1 VVAVVSACFPQHAA
15 WTVQQYAC
23 LAQHVGSADAAVPTS
38 PAGTKETANRTA
50 ENTVANILETPGLMA
65 RPTSTCTDWETET
78 SSFFEL
84 GLASQVEAEPTAK
97 SEDERANQ
105 SESWDGQ
112 KNPADQRRPIR
123 SSN

>member
-1 VVAVVSACFPQHAA
+1 M
-15 WTVQQYAC
+15 QQYAC
-23 LAQHVGSADAAVPTS
+23 LAQHVGSADAAVSTL
-38 PAGTKETANRTA
+38 PAGAKVAANKTA

-112 KNPADQRRPIR
+112 KNPADQE
-123 SSN
+123 

>member
-1 VVAVVSACFPQHAA
+1 LVAFVSACLSQHAA
-15 WTVQQYAC
+15 WTVQQNAC
-23 LAQHVGSADAAVPTS
+23 LAQHVGSADAAVSTL
-38 PAGTKETANRTA
+38 PAGTSETANKAA

-65 RPTSTCTDWETET
+65 QTTSTCTDWKTET

-105 SESWDGQ
+105 SES
-112 KNPADQRRPIR
+112 
-123 SSN
+123 

>member
-1 VVAVVSACFPQHAA
+1 MVAVVSAFLPQHAA

-23 LAQHVGSADAAVPTS
+23 LAQHVGPAEAAVSTL
-38 PAGTKETANRTA
+38 PAWTKETANTTA

-65 RPTSTCTDWETET
+65 QPTSTCTDWETET
-78 SSFFEL
+78 SSFYGL
-84 GLASQVEAEPTAK
+84 GLASQLEAEPTAK

-112 KNPADQRRPIR
+112 KNLADQRRPIR